1 MLQKLI
7 MFWLRMATYW
17 PLTGLVELRPKRFVI
32 EWSCSEYPCKEDL
45 QCCTFMDM
53 SPPLPSLSSPTT
65 ASASY
70 SLTKATTSGWSTSEA
85 TSTPG
90 TTLWAPMPNIFQSL
104 DPDHINGHFW
114 NFTWW
119 EMGTMVCS
127 SPWKDLTTW
136 LFPQDLPSV
145 MRYVI
150 STTNSNKRYFVS

>member
-1 MLQKLI
+1 

-17 PLTGLVELRPKRFVI
+17 PFTGLVELRPKRFVI

-53 SPPLPSLSSPTT
+53 SPPLPSLSSPTK

-70 SLTKATTSGWSTSEA
+70 SPTKATTSGWSTSEA

-104 DPDHINGHFW
+104 DPDHINGSFW

-150 STTNSNKRYFVS
+150 STTNSSKRYFVS